1 VFASQGLWWWLGR
14 VTLKLTLTSWV
25 ILELYATMQR
35 VNKMLDKI
43 IDVCFAVLL
52 GLMLAGGALAYFD
65 VLVK

>member
-1 VFASQGLWWWLGR
+1 
-14 VTLKLTLTSWV
+14 
-25 ILELYATMQR
+25 MQK

-43 IDVCFAVLL
+43 IDVCFSVLL